1 MSSGFIDYI
10 VQIDHYLL
18 MVSHPSCRKSK
29 SPIMFKTKPSADVKC
44 YEKGIWRMVNRIIHS
59 KHQDCFTSW
68 KRPPD
73 IFITFFGPL
82 KEVLKALF
90 KGIHNITKDILKTFL
105 RRFFVFGWLYLLG
118 VKNFLKQKHPR
129 GSGILI
135 GKITWAN
142 WYNITNILTNQS
154 SSFPVL
160 FGGKSI
166 ANYSNTE
173 EILVLIQTWKKIFI
187 DSPSALLWDIF
198 WVDTGFPWLLLS
210 VILFEIHIK
219 YIHNVQTTS

>member
-1 MSSGFIDYI
+1 MSLFFVFWQLYKPLVIKKKEPKWFLSFIGSFLLKIMSSGFIDYI

-142 WYNITNILTNQS
+142 WS
-154 SSFPVL
+154 
-160 FGGKSI
+160 
-166 ANYSNTE
+166 
-173 EILVLIQTWKKIFI
+173 
-187 DSPSALLWDIF
+187 
-198 WVDTGFPWLLLS
+198 
-210 VILFEIHIK
+210 
-219 YIHNVQTTS
+219 